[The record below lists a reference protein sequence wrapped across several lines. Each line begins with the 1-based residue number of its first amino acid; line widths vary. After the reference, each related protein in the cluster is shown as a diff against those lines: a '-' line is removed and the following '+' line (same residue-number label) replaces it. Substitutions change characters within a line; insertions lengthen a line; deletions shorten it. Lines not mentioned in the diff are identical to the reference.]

1 MGHGGYT
8 LEFSLKDSVSAGL
21 KDMGRALSNVRE
33 LVGSLRADVSALNK
47 ESGQAVSGLDLGKLA
62 EGAADQLEGLSKGA
76 LQELDAAFRDSG
88 KTMADY
94 YAERR
99 RQAGETADMERENA
113 LEQAERMAQELEARK
128 DAYQAEL
135 EAFVAHG
142 QNWAE
147 AQQAQADREVSIK
160 AEQAEREKAIDA
172 QRLEGALSLAGGMAD
187 AMKQVYESG
196 LAQSKGV
203 YQLYQAL
210 AIAEATGIPARP
222 EPRLREQC
230 FGRYEGTP
238 RDGAEFKI
246 SKTHFAD
253 RYSGGESMLQLAQ
266 RIYDLLDE
274 LRADESKT
282 YLLVAHNG
290 IARVV
295 RSYFYDMTN
304 EEYAAFGIRNCEFVE
319 YTFE

>member
-1 MGHGGYT
+1 MHNLYFTRHGETVWNVENKICGMT
-8 LEFSLKDSVSAGL
+8 DSPLTAR
-21 KDMGRALSNVRE
+21 GRA
-33 LVGSLRADVSALNK
+33 
-47 ESGQAVSGLDLGKLA
+47 Q
-62 EGAADQLEGLSKGA
+62 
-76 LQELDAAFRDSG
+76 
-88 KTMADY
+88 
-94 YAERR
+94 
-99 RQAGETADMERENA
+99 
-113 LEQAERMAQELEARK
+113 
-128 DAYQAEL
+128 
-135 EAFVAHG
+135 
-142 QNWAE
+142 
-147 AQQAQADREVSIK
+147 
-160 AEQAEREKAIDA
+160 
-172 QRLEGALSLAGGMAD
+172 
-187 AMKQVYESG
+187 
-196 LAQSKGV
+196 
-203 YQLYQAL
+203 
-210 AIAEATGIPARP
+210 ATGIPARP

-238 RDGAEFKI
+238 RDGAEFKV

-319 YTFE
+319 YTFA